1 MEKEIY
7 HYYYQLNTKKMK
19 HIKTFVILMAGMMML
34 GACNQKKAEVAETT
48 PVDNIYQFCVLNG
61 TGDTVRWMKNRVI

>member
-1 MEKEIY
+1 
-7 HYYYQLNTKKMK
+7 MK